1 MIRPVIPARK
11 VSQGRRS
18 DRGAFLQDVSIGDSS
33 SVSKDTITARTV
45 EKKKNVHF
53 FFFFFQRAADRDNLE
68 TMRQNDNGEKRRS
81 DALLGFLS
89 ALGFDPPGNSAYR
102 VQ

>member
-53 FFFFFQRAADRDNLE
+53 FFFFFPESGRPWQSGDNEAKWQR
-68 TMRQNDNGEKRRS
+68 GEEKVWCVTRIPERTWIWS
-81 DALLGFLS
+81 S
-89 ALGFDPPGNSAYR
+89 R
-102 VQ
+102 